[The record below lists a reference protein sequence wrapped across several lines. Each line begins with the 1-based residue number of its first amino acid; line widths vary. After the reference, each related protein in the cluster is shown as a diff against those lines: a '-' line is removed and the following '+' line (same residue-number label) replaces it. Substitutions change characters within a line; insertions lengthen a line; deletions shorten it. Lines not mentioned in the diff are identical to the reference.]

1 MVDTPM
7 LSLHNSTQSITPP
20 SPFVFYS
27 PSSLYD
33 GASSTLVD
41 YGLLSPS
48 LSLSPLPVPQGA
60 NFMPDT
66 FPFDVVYRQAVS
78 EGELVIVM
86 LSPTVGATQALPT
99 TGQSFTAPV
108 ITEKVH
114 DVAAET
120 EYVADAV
127 TEMESDE
134 TSIDVDTGPL
144 FSDDDEPQ
152 NDDVDNEWMDE
163 VQDADM
169 CKYLVMMIIF
179 IMRNDEYE
187 HLANVFKQFCA
198 SFENSM
204 HSVMYILYITLLE
217 SITLKQGKTNYFIT
231 TNMLE
236 ILGDR
241 FIQKLH
247 EKIFAYAQTR
257 AAQVK
262 AKEAQARVEK
272 EKVTAEERKLAAEK
286 EKAEAER
293 ERTVAEAG
301 RDSALHH
308 VEELQVQLAMF
319 NSQQLS
325 FGINSF

>member
-1 MVDTPM
+1 MSGRGRRKQTVADGHIKKYYTY
-7 LSLHNSTQSITPP
+7 HDGGYTNAIITQ
-20 SPFVFYS
+20 YS
-27 PSSLYD
+27 S
-33 GASSTLVD
+33 V
-41 YGLLSPS
+41 
-48 LSLSPLPVPQGA
+48 VPW
-60 NFMPDT
+60 DT
-66 FPFDVVYRQAVS
+66 FPFDVVYCQAVS

-86 LSPTVGATQALPT
+86 SSPTVGATQALPST
-99 TGQSFTAPV
+99 ETMQSLTAPV

-114 DVAAET
+114 DVVAEM
-120 EYVADAV
+120 EHVADAI

-169 CKYLVMMIIF
+169 CSKCIQTILHKLQELDALCGV
-179 IMRNDEYE
+179 
-187 HLANVFKQFCA
+187 
-198 SFENSM
+198 
-204 HSVMYILYITLLE
+204 YIVYYIAHPE

-241 FIQKLH
+241 FIRKLH
-247 EKIFAYAQTR
+247 GKIFAYAQSDLYNTHKALNVNIKVQQVR
-257 AAQVK
+257 AMQVK

-272 EKVTAEERKLAAEK
+272 EKVAAEERKLAVEK

-293 ERTVAEAG
+293 ERAVAEAG
-301 RDSALHH
+301 
-308 VEELQVQLAMF
+308 
-319 NSQQLS
+319 
-325 FGINSF
+325 